1 MKTYF
6 KIPTLITKPENVKYI
21 SGFSGSFGELIITS
35 TKKFLITDA
44 RYKEQAKK
52 LTNPDFEIIIIENY
66 KDDLTNLFKKNK
78 IKTLR
83 FESTNFSYSK
93 FVNYNKVFP
102 KIKLKPIQNEIDQLR
117 MIKSDHEI
125 ELIQKSQK
133 LNEKTL
139 ELALKFLKPGVSE
152 KELANKIITIGLD
165 LGTDTV
171 SFDPIVAF
179 GKNSSSPHYTPDKYK
194 LKDSDIALIDMGF
207 KLNGYCSDM
216 SRTFL
221 PKSANSEMINMYNL
235 VLEAQ
240 ETCLKNLRSGIKA
253 SLGDKFSRDVF
264 KKAGLDQYF
273 THANGHGVGLEI
285 HEAPSLSSKSKHKDK
300 NITLQENMVVTV
312 EPGLYFSGKFGIRIE
327 DMAVITK
334 SGIKNLTKF
343 AK

>member
-6 KIPTLITKPENVKYI
+6 KTPTLITKPENVKYL

-35 TKKFLITDA
+35 NKKYLITDA

-66 KDDLTNLFKKNK
+66 KEDLSKLFKDNK

-83 FESTNFSYSK
+83 FESTNFTYSK
-93 FVNYNKVFP
+93 FVSYSKVFS
-102 KIKLKPIQNEIDQLR
+102 KIKLKPIQTEIDLLR
-117 MIKSDHEI
+117 MIKSEHEI
-125 ELIQKSQK
+125 SLIQKSQV
-133 LNEKTL
+133 LNENTL
-139 ELALKFLKPGVSE
+139 TQALKFLKPGISE

-165 LGTDTV
+165 LGAETV

-194 LKDSDIALIDMGF
+194 LKESDIALIDIGF

-221 PKSANSEMINMYNL
+221 PKNARSEMKNMYSL

-240 ETCLKNLRSGIKA
+240 ENCLKNLKSGIKA
-253 SLGDKFSRDVF
+253 SLGDKLSRDVF
-264 KKAGLDQYF
+264 IKAGLDQYF

-285 HEAPSLSSKSKHKDK
+285 HEAPSLSSKAKHKDK
-300 NITLQENMVVTV
+300 NIILQENMVVTV